1 MSLRGWQVIKPCN
14 NFQNLAF
21 VIFKPFKFSRRHVLT
36 KFSGFHILKPVLF
49 LFDCLSYYDYEH
61 STEEKTTS
69 VIARKDLKHNVYLK
83 LESAPKKQA
92 CQSLWWIYLMGK
104 YLIQTWILTH
114 RTFIFF
120 QLWFSAATTV
130 ASSAEWCFCR
140 NQSPGWW
147 CMSLLRWKQFLPNRF
162 SNNMPLYFSYWNIT
176 QDYYY
181 YLFVNST
188 KLIFEMKSQNK
199 WQKGCSHFWESW
211 NSSQKQSLEAC
222 EWY

>member
-49 LFDCLSYYDYEH
+49 LFDCLSYYDNEH

-69 VIARKDLKHNVYLK
+69 VIARKDLKHNLYLK

-92 CQSLWWIYLMGK
+92 CQSLWWIYLIGK

-130 ASSAEWCFCR
+130 TSSIEWCFCR

-147 CMSLLRWKQFLPNRF
+147 CMNLF
-162 SNNMPLYFSYWNIT
+162 S
-176 QDYYY
+176 
-181 YLFVNST
+181 
-188 KLIFEMKSQNK
+188 
-199 WQKGCSHFWESW
+199 
-211 NSSQKQSLEAC
+211 
-222 EWY
+222 

>member
-1 MSLRGWQVIKPCN
+1 MITNIQPRKRQLQWLQGKIWN
-14 NFQNLAF
+14 
-21 VIFKPFKFSRRHVLT
+21 T
-36 KFSGFHILKPVLF
+36 TYILNWNQP
-49 LFDCLSYYDYEH
+49 
-61 STEEKTTS
+61 
-69 VIARKDLKHNVYLK
+69 
-83 LESAPKKQA
+83 PKKQA

-130 ASSAEWCFCR
+130 ASSTEWCFCW
-140 NQSPGWW
+140 NKSPGWW
-147 CMSLLRWKQFLPNRF
+147 CMSFFSYEKFLPSKL
-162 SNNMPLYFSYWNIT
+162 SNNMPLCFSYWNIA
-176 QDYYY
+176 QDYY

-199 WQKGCSHFWESW
+199 WQKECSHFWESW

>member
-1 MSLRGWQVIKPCN
+1 MITNIQPRKRQLQWLQGKIWN
-14 NFQNLAF
+14 
-21 VIFKPFKFSRRHVLT
+21 T
-36 KFSGFHILKPVLF
+36 TYILNWNQP
-49 LFDCLSYYDYEH
+49 
-61 STEEKTTS
+61 
-69 VIARKDLKHNVYLK
+69 
-83 LESAPKKQA
+83 PKKQA

-162 SNNMPLYFSYWNIT
+162 SNNMPLYFSYWNTT

-199 WQKGCSHFWESW
+199 WRKGCSHFWESW

>member
-1 MSLRGWQVIKPCN
+1 MITNIQPRKRQLQWLQGKIWN
-14 NFQNLAF
+14 
-21 VIFKPFKFSRRHVLT
+21 T
-36 KFSGFHILKPVLF
+36 TYILNWNQP
-49 LFDCLSYYDYEH
+49 
-61 STEEKTTS
+61 
-69 VIARKDLKHNVYLK
+69 
-83 LESAPKKQA
+83 PKKQA

-162 SNNMPLYFSYWNIT
+162 SNNMPLYFSYWI
-176 QDYYY
+176 
-181 YLFVNST
+181 LLKIIIIVCLST
-188 KLIFEMKSQNK
+188 AQNWSSRWRARTNGEKDVHIFENLEIQAKNRVWKLVSDINPFTPK
-199 WQKGCSHFWESW
+199 I
-211 NSSQKQSLEAC
+211 SSVLFLLSAV
-222 EWY
+222 